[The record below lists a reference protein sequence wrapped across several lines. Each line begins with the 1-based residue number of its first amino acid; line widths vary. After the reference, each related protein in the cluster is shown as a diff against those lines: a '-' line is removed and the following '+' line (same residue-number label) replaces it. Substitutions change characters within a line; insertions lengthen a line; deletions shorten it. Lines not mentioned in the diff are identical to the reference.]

1 MPELPDIEVFR
12 RLVERDC
19 IGLTVSNIDVVD
31 AACLV
36 ATTPALMTR
45 RLKRHTLDGAA
56 RHGKVLFLRFGGAGV
71 LAMHFGPA
79 GSLGV
84 VVGDAALPPYVRLR
98 MDLSGGSQ
106 IAFADRRRIGR
117 VQLAASLEASVAES
131 QLGPDTLD
139 PAFDATALAR
149 SLAGTRTP
157 IKLALIDQS
166 RLAGIGNT
174 YSDEILFQARL
185 HPARPARSLDA
196 AETRSLMRSIRH
208 VLRTAIAC
216 DPTQADFRERL
227 PRSFLLPQRQPG
239 GHCPRDET
247 PLERMTLG
255 GRTAT
260 FCSKCQAEVQTQS

>member
-1 MPELPDIEVFR
+1 MPELPDIEIFR
-12 RLVERDC
+12 HLVERDC
-19 IGLTVSNIDVVD
+19 IGLTISTIDVVD
-31 AACLV
+31 TACLV
-36 ATTPALMTR
+36 ATTPASMTR
-45 RLKRHTLDGAA
+45 RLKRHMLDGAT
-56 RHGKVLFLRFGGAGV
+56 RHGKVLLLGFGEAGV

-79 GSLGV
+79 GSLRV
-84 VVGDAALPPYVRLR
+84 VAEDAALPPYVRLC
-98 MDLSGGSQ
+98 MDLSGGSR
-106 IAFADRRRIGR
+106 IAFVDRRRIGR
-117 VQLAASLEASVAES
+117 IQLAASLEASVAES
-131 QLGPDTLD
+131 ELGPDALD

-149 SLAGTRTP
+149 RLAGTRTP
-157 IKLALIDQS
+157 VKLALIDQS

-185 HPARPARSLDA
+185 HPARPASSLEA
-196 AETRSLMRSIRH
+196 SETRSLMQSIRH

-239 GHCPRDET
+239 GHCPRDDT

-260 FCSKCQAEVQTQS
+260 FCWKCQASPS

>member
-19 IGLTVSNIDVVD
+19 IGLTVSNIDVAD
-31 AACLV
+31 AACLI
-36 ATTPALMTR
+36 ATTTESITQQLR
-45 RLKRHTLDGAA
+45 SYTLDGAA
-56 RHGKVLFLRFGGAGV
+56 RHGKVLFLGFGGAGV

-84 VVGDAALPPYVRLR
+84 VVGDAGLPPYVRLR
-98 MDLSGGSQ
+98 MDLSGGTR

-117 VQLAASLEASVAES
+117 VQLVASLEASVAES
-131 QLGPDTLD
+131 ELGPDTLD
-139 PAFDATALAR
+139 PAFNAAALAR
-149 SLAGTRTP
+149 TLAGTRTP

-196 AETRSLMRSIRH
+196 AETRSLMRSIKY

-227 PRSFLLPQRQPG
+227 PRGFLLPQRQPG

-247 PLERMTLG
+247 LLERMTLG

-260 FCSKCQAEVQTQS
+260 FCSKCQASLSNS

>member
-19 IGLTVSNIDVVD
+19 MGLAVTNIDVAD

-36 ATTPALMTR
+36 ATTPASMTQ
-45 RLKRHTLDGAA
+45 RLKSGTLGGAA
-56 RHGKVLFLRFGGAGV
+56 RHGKVLFLGFSGAGV

-84 VVGDAALPPYVRLR
+84 VVRDAALPPYVRLR
-98 MDLSGGSQ
+98 IDLSGGSR

-117 VQLAASLEASVAES
+117 VQLVASLEISVAKWE
-131 QLGPDTLD
+131 LGPDALD

-149 SLAGTRTP
+149 TVARTRAP
-157 IKLALIDQS
+157 IKLGLIDQS

-185 HPARPARSLDA
+185 HPARPAKSLDG
-196 AETRSLMRSIRH
+196 AETCSLMRSIRH

-260 FCSKCQAEVQTQS
+260 FCSKCQVALSNS